1 MGLGPLLG
9 RTSCGFRPPLWEDYL
24 KWFQLFNM
32 ADLHHSNLPM
42 KIDGRTAHVFRRLL
56 LEDSLWVQAPS
67 LGGLPKMVSGL
78 LHGRS
83 SPEQPTHKERWED
96 CPWV

>member
-42 KIDGRTAHVFRRLL
+42 KIDGRTACGFRPPL
-56 LEDSLWVQAPS
+56 
-67 LGGLPKMVSGL
+67 
-78 LHGRS
+78 
-83 SPEQPTHKERWED
+83 WED
-96 CPWV
+96 WLLSLKHG